1 MDKKTVIRAF
11 IAIKISPDILE
22 RIDQVSIELHT
33 RLKDVPI
40 RWVPTENIHLT
51 LKFLG
56 NVSTANLEMLKEIL
70 DKVGSGHKTC
80 DISVGGIGAFP
91 KPHNPRVIWVGMEVA
106 NELLSLQHDIEVET
120 ARLGYSREHRPFSP
134 HLTIGRVSRNAT
146 AQDVHAISDVLEGY
160 KVGFLGASRI
170 REVYLYRSDL
180 KPDGAVYTPIHAA
193 NLVGTVRES

>member
-1 MDKKTVIRAF
+1 VD
-11 IAIKISPDILE
+11 
-22 RIDQVSIELHT
+22 
-33 RLKDVPI
+33 
-40 RWVPTENIHLT
+40 NIHLT

-56 NVSTANLEMLKEIL
+56 NVSTSNLEMLKEIL
-70 DKVGSGHKTC
+70 DKIASGHQAC

-91 KPHNPRVIWVGMEVA
+91 KPHNPRVLWVGMEVA
-106 NELLSLQHDIEVET
+106 GELMSVQHDIEVET

-146 AQDVHAISDVLEGY
+146 TQDVHAISGVLESY

-180 KPDGAVYTPIHAA
+180 KPDGAVYTAIHSAS
-193 NLVGTVRES
+193 LIRTSRDT